1 MVAPRGPTRSH
12 RNRSG
17 FAVASCIFTLALMP
31 QSALAADAPTGLSWA
46 EVMRIADA
54 KYGRAVFVAREG
66 VVVDGFAKYWN
77 RLVYTVP
84 HPVGVYDNAPI
95 APENIKGQAQFIEMW
110 TLHLMDCN
118 RQTVAT
124 SRADFYDTGGRVV
137 SRGLINQGPA
147 PIEPKSIQALAA
159 DIVCH

>member
-1 MVAPRGPTRSH
+1 MQSIQFY
-12 RNRSG
+12 
-17 FAVASCIFTLALMP
+17 FAASVIALMP
-31 QSALAADAPTGLSWA
+31 QSARAADAPAAPTGLSWT

-66 VVVDGFAKYWN
+66 AVVDGFAKYWN

-137 SRGLINQGPA
+137 SRGLINQGPTS
-147 PIEPKSIQALAA
+147 IEPKSLQALAA